1 MRIIILTT
9 LFLIPLFGFSSFP
22 VNKTTLS
29 DTIKSSTLILNG
41 TTIKIKK
48 ETIENNIKFQNSN
61 NNDKDFFTELAFLIG
76 GIIFFLIGNLNYNN
90 SKSFYGIF
98 LMITGGISFVLGLLI
113 LLIKLITR
121 SIGRMRNKEKKLKS
135 ERVI

>member
-1 MRIIILTT
+1 MRSIILTT
-9 LFLIPLFGFSSFP
+9 LFLIPLFGFASFP
-22 VNKTTLS
+22 TNKTTLS

-61 NNDKDFFTELAFLIG
+61 NNEKDFFIELAFLIG

-113 LLIKLITR
+113 LLIKLIIR
-121 SIGRMRNKEKKLKS
+121 SIGRMRNKEKKLK
-135 ERVI
+135 R

>member
-1 MRIIILTT
+1 MRSIILTT
-9 LFLIPLFGFSSFP
+9 LFLIPLFGFASFP

-61 NNDKDFFTELAFLIG
+61 NNEKDFFTELAFLIG

-98 LMITGGISFVLGLLI
+98 LMITAGISFVLGLLI

-121 SIGRMRNKEKKLKS
+121 SIGRMRNKEKKLK
-135 ERVI
+135 R

>member
-1 MRIIILTT
+1 MRSIILTT
-9 LFLIPLFGFSSFP
+9 LFLIPLFGFASFP

-61 NNDKDFFTELAFLIG
+61 NNEKDFFTELAFLIG

-121 SIGRMRNKEKKLKS
+121 SIGRMRNKEKKLK
-135 ERVI
+135 R

>member
-1 MRIIILTT
+1 MRSIILTT
-9 LFLIPLFGFSSFP
+9 LFLIPLFGFASFP

-29 DTIKSSTLILNG
+29 DTKKSSTLILNG

-61 NNDKDFFTELAFLIG
+61 NNEKDFFTELAFLIG

-121 SIGRMRNKEKKLKS
+121 SIGRMRNKEKKLK
-135 ERVI
+135 R